1 MSLLMQILL
10 GGLAGWLAGKF
21 MRGDGYGVIVDII
34 LGLIGG
40 WFGGSVLGWLGV
52 HMGGGEIG
60 YFVTAF
66 IGAVLLVWIVRLIK
80 GNS

>member
-1 MSLLMQILL
+1 MSVLMQILL
-10 GGLAGWLAGKF
+10 GGIAGWLAGKF
-21 MRGDGYGVIVDII
+21 MRGDGYGIIVDII

-40 WFGGSVLGWLGV
+40 WFGGHVLGWLGISA
-52 HMGGGEIG
+52 GGDIG
-60 YFVTAF
+60 YLVTAF

>member
-1 MSLLMQILL
+1 MSLLWTILL
-10 GGLAGWLAGKF
+10 GGIAGWLASKV
-21 MRGDGYGVIVDII
+21 MRGDGYGIIVDII

-40 WFGGSVLGWLGV
+40 WFGGHVLGWLGIYA
-52 HMGGGEIG
+52 GGSIG
-60 YFVTAF
+60 YLVTAF